1 MEVLIVDSSIDIIE
15 RLEELLSETTIVSTI
30 YTAFTYDEAIHLY
43 TTHQPDAV
51 FLDDALPGNQSIQL
65 LAAIKAIKKDT
76 TVVMI
81 TIVEDVFREEK
92 CRLMGA
98 DFFCDLYHHYQDIPQ
113 IIHRIVANKTNRPF

>member
-15 RLEELLSETTIVSTI
+15 RLEELLAETTIVSTI
-30 YTAFTYDEAIHLY
+30 YTAITYDEAIHLY

-51 FLDDALPGNQSIQL
+51 FLDDGLPGNQSIQL
-65 LAAIKAIKKDT
+65 LAAIKAMKKDT
-76 TVVMI
+76 TVIMI
-81 TIVEDVFREEK
+81 TIVEDVFREDK

-113 IIHRIVANKTNRPF
+113 IMQSIVANKETRPF